1 MSDIKIFIMAAILT
15 AIWTSKVFSY
25 IDWDSVKKE
34 KKRYEHINK
43 RKKDKKTVS
52 KISR

>member
-1 MSDIKIFIMAAILT
+1 MSDIKVFIMSAILT
-15 AIWTSKVFSY
+15 VIWVSIVFSY

-43 RKKDKKTVS
+43 RKKDKKAVS
-52 KISR
+52 KTSR